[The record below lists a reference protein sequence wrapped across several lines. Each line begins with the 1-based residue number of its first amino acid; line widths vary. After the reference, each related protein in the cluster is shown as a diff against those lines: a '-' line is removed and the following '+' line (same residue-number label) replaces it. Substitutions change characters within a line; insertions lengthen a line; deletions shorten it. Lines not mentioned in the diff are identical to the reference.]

1 MSKYFSAE
9 NTINLPRF
17 LMDRDGEAG
26 AVDKIPKYISILSHL
41 RWREIVLVDDVKM

>member
-1 MSKYFSAE
+1 
-9 NTINLPRF
+9 
-17 LMDRDGEAG
+17 MDRDGEAA